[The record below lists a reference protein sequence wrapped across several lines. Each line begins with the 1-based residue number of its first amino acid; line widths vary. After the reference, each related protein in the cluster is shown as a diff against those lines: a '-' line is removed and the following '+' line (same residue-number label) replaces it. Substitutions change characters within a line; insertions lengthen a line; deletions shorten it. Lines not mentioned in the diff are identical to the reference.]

1 MQAGW
6 RTARAGPPGHGG
18 PSSQDSKCPGGAV
31 NAPGPA
37 PRRVPLAQ
45 QNSSKRWP
53 DADPA
58 DSSVPTV
65 RDAWAAS
72 LSQRPE
78 ITELIE
84 QGHRDGA
91 VEVLQA
97 VGAAMFEAVDLAK
110 VHTSTGR
117 CLTISSLVN
126 AAAKTGDVDQL
137 VESLRQVT
145 HQWKGGVA

>member
-1 MQAGW
+1 MPN
-6 RTARAGPPGHGG
+6 T
-18 PSSQDSKCPGGAV
+18 DST
-31 NAPGPA
+31 N
-37 PRRVPLAQ
+37 RL
-45 QNSSKRWP
+45 

-58 DSSVPTV
+58 GNSMPTV

-126 AAAKTGDVDQL
+126 AAARTGDVDQL
-137 VESLRQVT
+137 ISSLGQLVRSWQAPD
-145 HQWKGGVA
+145 GAA